1 MRLWSQIQHSPVG
14 DSVALRSSWMVYR
27 VAIRHRSDQ
36 ADETRQGGR
45 CLAGRYSVPAKEH
58 WKYEGSR
65 AAEGHGGRTH
75 TFGIKNPAIVIR
87 DAVIYQA
94 PKVRLYRGKPSLVDP
109 AAEDRG

>member
-1 MRLWSQIQHSPVG
+1 MKRGRAVVVWRVDIPF
-14 DSVALRSSWMVYR
+14 LR
-27 VAIRHRSDQ
+27 
-36 ADETRQGGR
+36 
-45 CLAGRYSVPAKEH
+45 KEH